1 MKGLLSDPE
10 HILEEVLMKKN
21 VKKMMCMI
29 FALILAFSCTLPVAA
44 QESSNNEI
52 PVAPRLSHCSRCVT
66 TFAVDDPGVA
76 TVAVR
81 YSGYQATFVEAKV
94 TIQIQKK
101 FLGLFWKTVDIGY
114 TNNEWI
120 AYSNELSGSFHNTF
134 SIDGTGTYRAKFKIE
149 IRGTDGTVDVIEDV
163 IERKY
168 S

>member
-1 MKGLLSDPE
+1 
-10 HILEEVLMKKN
+10 MKKN

-29 FALILAFSCTLPVAA
+29 FALILAFSCTLPAVA

-52 PVAPRLSHCSRCVT
+52 PVTTRLSHCSRCVT

-81 YSGYQATFVEAKV
+81 YSGYPSTFVEAKV

-114 TNNEWI
+114 ANNEWI
-120 AYSNELSGSFHNTF
+120 AYSSAVSGTFRNTF
-134 SIDGTGTYRAKFKIE
+134 SLDGTGTYRAKFKVE
-149 IRGTDGTVDVIEDV
+149 FRGGDGTVDVIEDT